1 MQCPLIIRKHRITI
15 LGAILGAVAGYLYW
29 RFVGC
34 TSGGCPITSSP
45 FMSTLWGLLMGGT
58 FFNIFEKKPVKKD
71 PSDTGAA
78 SE

>member
-1 MQCPLIIRKHRITI
+1 MQCPIIIRKHRMTI
-15 LGAILGAVAGYLYW
+15 LGAILGAIAGFLYW
-29 RFVGC
+29 KFVGC

-71 PSDTGAA
+71 PSDAGAA
-78 SE
+78 SK

>member
-1 MQCPLIIRKHRITI
+1 MQCPLIIKKHRITI

>member
-1 MQCPLIIRKHRITI
+1 MQCPIFMRKHRLTI
-15 LGAILGAVAGYLYW
+15 LGGLLGGLGGFLYW

-34 TSGGCPITSSP
+34 ASGGCPITSSP
-45 FMSTLWGLLMGGT
+45 FMSTLWGLLMGGLL
-58 FFNIFEKKPVKKD
+58 FNTFEKKPIKKD

>member
-34 TSGGCPITSSP
+34 SSGGCAITSSP

>member
-1 MQCPLIIRKHRITI
+1 MQCPIILRKHRITI
-15 LGAILGAVAGYLYW
+15 LGAVLGAVAGYLYW

-71 PSDTGAA
+71 PSDTDAA